1 MCSCPLRFSF
11 YVNSGNRPNQSDM
24 AIVYATMRLS
34 EVVEE
39 HPSLIPVINRFGIR
53 LGLGDK
59 SVRTLCEEHALD
71 TDFLLTIL
79 NTYLNEEYFPEK
91 KLQTFHIS
99 LLIDYLTKTNQ
110 DYLRYQLPNIERQ
123 LGYFIQQSPQGNQSL
138 ALLGRFFASFK
149 AKLIARIQ
157 EDEERR
163 FPYCHQLMKGHL
175 SSELAKGPQQPTDHP
190 TDDPIEALLEDLK
203 SIMVKHLT
211 GAFDD
216 NLCYAVLFAI
226 CSLEKDI
233 KQHNRIRYRILLP
246 MITSMEQ
253 SCAETRR

>member
-1 MCSCPLRFSF
+1 
-11 YVNSGNRPNQSDM
+11 
-24 AIVYATMRLS
+24 MRLS

-53 LGLGDK
+53 LGLGDM

-99 LLIDYLTKTNQ
+99 QLIHYLTKTNQ
-110 DYLRYQLPNIERQ
+110 DYLRYQLPNIERH

-138 ALLGRFFASFK
+138 ALLGRFFTSFK

-175 SSELAKGPQQPTDHP
+175 SSELATGPQHPTDHP